1 MCGIYGTTIRYNQ
14 ETIEKKLQL
23 MRFRGPDN
31 MASLRL
37 DTGDGTQITLGHVRL
52 SIVDLDPRSNQPF
65 RYNENI
71 SIVFNGEI
79 YNYKELR
86 KQYLPDV
93 RFRTGS
99 DTEVICAMYER
110 FGKDCVKYFNGMFA
124 YVIFDRARNV
134 FVGAR
139 DRLGKKPFYYRHE
152 KQGTFEFASQVKCIA
167 YGNKMEV
174 DETARALYL
183 LHGWIP
189 DPYCIYKGIRKL
201 RAGEHFTYHL
211 DTNELEIDKY
221 WDIHTNSCGF
231 TAPKSYDEAKGQ
243 IKELLFD
250 AVKLRLDADVP
261 VGTFLSGGIDSSLV
275 CAIASQYNKDICAY
289 SIGFDNPQNDES
301 CFAIEV
307 AKALGIP
314 LKVNIC
320 HGEDQDKI
328 FDDYI
333 NYYDEPFC
341 DPSMIPSSLVAQ
353 KAKEDV
359 TVALG
364 GDGGDELFFGYEK
377 YLYILPRLAQ
387 YKKPYWLRKLAS
399 PYFLLTKG
407 YKDMVYATQHEYSD
421 VYRSE
426 GIFVYD
432 FGGSEK
438 FDRIALSKVL
448 PDKDLFLE
456 GRGIL
461 AYTDY
466 DMKFFLNAMNQKV
479 DRASMRSSLELRT
492 PLMDYRLAEY
502 SRLLPFDYLYG
513 KYGLKTILKD
523 ILYDIVPRELLDR
536 PKQGFMPPTADWF
549 ETSLKGAL
557 SDVVTKEN
565 VQSLLPELHADK
577 FIKLRDEFMGGK
589 KMDARRFWAVYT
601 YINWYNI
608 YMTAK

>member
-1 MCGIYGTTIRYNQ
+1 MCGIFGTTLRYSS
-14 ETIEKKLQL
+14 EVIERKLEL
-23 MRFRGPDN
+23 MNFRGPDH
-31 MASLRL
+31 
-37 DTGDGTQITLGHVRL
+37 TGIKEFDVSSELKLTFGHVRL
-52 SIVDLDPRSNQPF
+52 SILDLDARSNQPF
-65 RYNENI
+65 VYNENI
-71 SIVFNGEI
+71 SIVFNGEV
-79 YNYKELR
+79 YNYKEL
-86 KQYLPDV
+86 KNQYLSDV
-93 RFRTGS
+93 ILRTTS
-99 DTEVICAMYER
+99 DTEVICAMYEK
-110 FGKDCVKYFNGMFA
+110 FGAACVNYLNGMFA
-124 YVIFDRARNV
+124 YVIYDSKNKIL
-134 FVGAR
+134 VGAR
-139 DRLGKKPFYYRHE
+139 DRLGKKPFYYWHTSR
-152 KQGTFEFASQVKCIA
+152 GFEFASQLKVVQ
-167 YGNKMEV
+167 YGHQLEV
-174 DETARALYL
+174 DELSRQFYVLQGY
-183 LHGWIP
+183 IP
-189 DPYCIYKGIRKL
+189 DPYCILKGVRKL
-201 RAGEHFTYHL
+201 RAGQQLIYHL
-211 DTNELEIDKY
+211 ENNQLEICNY
-221 WDIHTNSCGF
+221 WNIFDNTCGF
-231 TAPKSYDEAKGQ
+231 TVPKSFDEAK
-243 IKELLFD
+243 ETVRDLLFD
-250 AVKLRLDADVP
+250 SVKMRLRADVP
-261 VGTFLSGGIDSSLV
+261 VGIFLSGGIDSSLTS
-275 CAIASQYNKDICAY
+275 AIVSKINHNICAY
-289 SIGFDNPQNDES
+289 TIGFDNARYDES
-301 CFAIEV
+301 QYAKNV
-307 AKALGIP
+307 AKSLGIP
-314 LKVNIC
+314 IKVSMC
-320 HGEDQDKI
+320 VGEDQQQI
-328 FDDYI
+328 FNDYI
-333 NYYDEPFC
+333 NYFDEPFC

-353 KAKEDV
+353 KAREDV
-359 TVALG
+359 TVVLG

-377 YLYILPRLAQ
+377 YEYIMARLRQ
-387 YKKPYWLRKLAS
+387 YQKPYWLRKLAS

-492 PLMDYRLAEY
+492 PLMDYRLVEY

-577 FIKLRDEFMGGK
+577 FIKLRDDFIGGK
-589 KMDARRFWAVYT
+589 RMDARRFWAVYT
-601 YINWYNI
+601 YINWYKT
-608 YMTAK
+608 YMQR

>member
-1 MCGIYGTTIRYNQ
+1 MCGIFGTTLRYSS
-14 ETIEKKLQL
+14 EVIERKLGL
-23 MRFRGPDN
+23 MNFRGPDH
-31 MASLRL
+31 
-37 DTGDGTQITLGHVRL
+37 TGIKEFDVSSELKLTFGHVRL
-52 SIVDLDPRSNQPF
+52 SILDLDARSNQPF
-65 RYNENI
+65 VYNENI
-71 SIVFNGEI
+71 SIVFNGEV
-79 YNYKELR
+79 YNYKEL
-86 KQYLPDV
+86 KNQYLSDV
-93 RFRTGS
+93 ILRTTS
-99 DTEVICAMYER
+99 DTEVICAMYEK
-110 FGKDCVKYFNGMFA
+110 FGAACVNYLNGMFA
-124 YVIFDRARNV
+124 YVIYDSKNKIL
-134 FVGAR
+134 VGAR
-139 DRLGKKPFYYRHE
+139 DRLGKKPFYYWHTSR
-152 KQGTFEFASQVKCIA
+152 GFEFASQLKVVQ
-167 YGNKMEV
+167 YGHQLEV
-174 DETARALYL
+174 DELSRQFYVLQGY
-183 LHGWIP
+183 IP
-189 DPYCIYKGIRKL
+189 DPYCILKGVRKL
-201 RAGEHFTYHL
+201 RAGQQLIYHL
-211 DTNELEIDKY
+211 ENNQLEICNY
-221 WDIHTNSCGF
+221 WNIFDNTCGF
-231 TAPKSYDEAKGQ
+231 TVPKSFDEAK
-243 IKELLFD
+243 ETVRDLLFD
-250 AVKLRLDADVP
+250 SVKKRLRADVP
-261 VGTFLSGGIDSSLV
+261 VGIFLSGGIDSSLTS
-275 CAIASQYNKDICAY
+275 AIVSKINHNICAY
-289 SIGFDNPQNDES
+289 TIGFDNARYDES
-301 CFAIEV
+301 QYAKNV
-307 AKALGIP
+307 AKSLGIP
-314 LKVNIC
+314 IKVSMC
-320 HGEDQDKI
+320 VGEDQQQI
-328 FDDYI
+328 FNDYI
-333 NYYDEPFC
+333 NYFDEPFC

-353 KAKEDV
+353 KAREDV
-359 TVALG
+359 TVVLG

-377 YLYILPRLAQ
+377 YEYIMARLRQ
-387 YKKPYWLRKLAS
+387 YQKPYWLRKLAS

-492 PLMDYRLAEY
+492 PLMDYRLVEY

-577 FIKLRDEFMGGK
+577 FIKLRNDFIGGK
-589 KMDARRFWAVYT
+589 RMDARRFWAVYT
-601 YINWYNI
+601 YINWYKT
-608 YMTAK
+608 YMQR

>member
-1 MCGIYGTTIRYNQ
+1 MCGIFGTTLRYSS
-14 ETIEKKLQL
+14 EVIERKLGL
-23 MRFRGPDN
+23 MNFRGPDH
-31 MASLRL
+31 
-37 DTGDGTQITLGHVRL
+37 TGIKEFDVSSELKLTFGHVRL
-52 SIVDLDPRSNQPF
+52 SILDLDARSNQPF
-65 RYNENI
+65 VYNENI
-71 SIVFNGEI
+71 SIVFNGEV
-79 YNYKELR
+79 YNYKEL
-86 KQYLPDV
+86 KNQYLSDV
-93 RFRTGS
+93 ILRTTS
-99 DTEVICAMYER
+99 DTEVICAMYEK
-110 FGKDCVKYFNGMFA
+110 FGAACVNYLNGMFA
-124 YVIFDRARNV
+124 YVIYDSKNKIL
-134 FVGAR
+134 VGAR
-139 DRLGKKPFYYRHE
+139 DRLGKKPFYYWHTSR
-152 KQGTFEFASQVKCIA
+152 GFEFASQLKVVQ
-167 YGNKMEV
+167 YGHQLEV
-174 DETARALYL
+174 DELSRQFYVLQGY
-183 LHGWIP
+183 IP
-189 DPYCIYKGIRKL
+189 DPYCILKGVRKL
-201 RAGEHFTYHL
+201 RAGQQLIYHL
-211 DTNELEIDKY
+211 ENNQLEICNY
-221 WDIHTNSCGF
+221 WNIFDNTCGF
-231 TAPKSYDEAKGQ
+231 TVPKSFDEAK
-243 IKELLFD
+243 ETVRDLLFD
-250 AVKLRLDADVP
+250 SVKKRLRADVP
-261 VGTFLSGGIDSSLV
+261 VGIFLSGGIDSSLTS
-275 CAIASQYNKDICAY
+275 AIVSKINHNICAY
-289 SIGFDNPQNDES
+289 TIGFDNARYDES
-301 CFAIEV
+301 QYAKNV
-307 AKALGIP
+307 AKSLGIP
-314 LKVNIC
+314 IKVSMC
-320 HGEDQDKI
+320 VGEDQQQI
-328 FDDYI
+328 FNDYI
-333 NYYDEPFC
+333 NYFDEPFC

-353 KAKEDV
+353 KAREDV
-359 TVALG
+359 TVVLG

-377 YLYILPRLAQ
+377 YEYIMARLRQ
-387 YKKPYWLRKLAS
+387 YQKPYWLRKLAS

-492 PLMDYRLAEY
+492 PLMDYRLVEY

-577 FIKLRDEFMGGK
+577 FIKLRDDFIGGK
-589 KMDARRFWAVYT
+589 RMDARRFWAVYT
-601 YINWYNI
+601 YINWYKT
-608 YMTAK
+608 YMQR